1 MPRDVQAIRHD
12 LLTALQEIGAF
23 VEGKSLA
30 ELQSDRPLQLVLE
43 REFEILGESFY
54 RLRNA
59 HPELFETIPGAHR
72 IIGMR
77 NIIAHGYDSVDYE
90 ILWDAATRDLALLAK
105 AVESLPD
112 SGPVPRDRPRY
123 PQQPDAPA

>member
-1 MPRDVQAIRHD
+1 MPSLRGNPSLSCSRIVPCNWFWNGNSKSSARRSTGCGTLIRSC
-12 LLTALQEIGAF
+12 L
-23 VEGKSLA
+23 
-30 ELQSDRPLQLVLE
+30 RP
-43 REFEILGESFY
+43 F
-54 RLRNA
+54 
-59 HPELFETIPGAHR
+59 PGAHR

-112 SGPVPRDRPRY
+112 SGPVPRDRPRD

>member
-43 REFEILGESFY
+43 REFEILGEAFY

-59 HPELFETIPGAHR
+59 HPELFETIPGGASHHR
-72 IIGMR
+72 NAQHHR
-77 NIIAHGYDSVDYE
+77 PW
-90 ILWDAATRDLALLAK
+90 LRQRRLRD
-105 AVESLPD
+105 
-112 SGPVPRDRPRY
+112 PVGCRHP
-123 PQQPDAPA
+123 